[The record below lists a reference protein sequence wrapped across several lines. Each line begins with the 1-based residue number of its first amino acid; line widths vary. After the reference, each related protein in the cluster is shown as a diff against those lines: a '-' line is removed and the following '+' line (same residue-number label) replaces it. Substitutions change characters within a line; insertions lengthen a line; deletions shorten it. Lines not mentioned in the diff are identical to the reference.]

1 MFIKQLSVF
10 IENKAGRLSEILN
23 VLSDNN
29 IDISAMSIAE
39 TTDFGVLRMIVSDPE
54 TAKLKLRESGVIVK
68 TTDVIGM
75 VLDDTPGA
83 MAKAITLLSKNDIV
97 VEYSYAFLSNNNKG
111 ALIVVRTNLPE
122 KAEKVLTDAGIGM
135 VKPAEVYRI

>member
-23 VLSDNN
+23 VLSENN

-39 TTDFGVLRMIVSDPE
+39 TTDFGVLRMIVSDPD
-54 TAKLKLRESGVIVK
+54 TAKTKLRESGVIVK

-75 VLDDTPGA
+75 ALDDTPGA
-83 MAKAITLLSKNDIV
+83 MAKAITLLSENDIV

-122 KAEKVLTDAGIGM
+122 KAEKVLTEAGIGM

>member
-23 VLSDNN
+23 VLSENN
-29 IDISAMSIAE
+29 IDISALSIAE

-54 TAKLKLRESGVIVK
+54 VAKLKLRESGVIVK
-68 TTDVIGM
+68 TTEVIGM

-83 MAKAITLLSKNDIV
+83 MAKAITLLSENGII
-97 VEYSYAFLSNNNKG
+97 VEYSYAFLSSNNNG
-111 ALIVVRTNLPE
+111 ALVVIRTDLPD
-122 KAEKVLTDAGIGM
+122 KAEKVLLDAGIGL
-135 VKPAEVYRI
+135 VNPSEVYRV

>member
-10 IENKAGRLSEILN
+10 IENKKGRLSEILN
-23 VLSDNN
+23 VLSENH

-39 TTDFGVLRMIVSDPE
+39 TTEFGVLRMIVNNPDI
-54 TAKLKLRESGVIVK
+54 AKDKLRESGVIVK

-83 MAKAITLLSKNDIV
+83 LARVISILSEKDIV
-97 VEYSYAFLSNNNKG
+97 IEYSYAFLSSNNKG
-111 ALIVVRTNLPE
+111 ALIVLRT
-122 KAEKVLTDAGIGM
+122 DDQ
-135 VKPAEVYRI
+135 

>member
-23 VLSDNN
+23 VLSENN

-54 TAKLKLRESGVIVK
+54 TAKTKLRESGVIVK

-83 MAKAITLLSKNDIV
+83 MAKAITLLSENGII
-97 VEYSYAFLSNNNKG
+97 VEYSYAFLSSNNKG

-122 KAEKVLTDAGIGM
+122 KAEEVLMSAGIGL

>member
-23 VLSDNN
+23 VLSENS

-39 TTDFGVLRMIVSDPE
+39 TTDFGVLRMIVSDPD
-54 TAKLKLRESGVIVK
+54 TAKVKLRESGVIVK
-68 TTDVIGM
+68 TTEVIGM
-75 VLDDTPGA
+75 VLNDTPGA
-83 MAKAITLLSKNDIV
+83 MAKAITLLSENGIV

-122 KAEKVLTDAGIGM
+122 KAERVLKDAGIGM
-135 VKPAEVYRI
+135 INPAEVYRI

>member
-23 VLSDNN
+23 VLSENN

-39 TTDFGVLRMIVSDPE
+39 TTDFGVLRMIVSEPE
-54 TAKLKLRESGVIVK
+54 TAKIKLRESGVIVK

-83 MAKAITLLSKNDIV
+83 MAKAITLLSENDIV

-135 VKPAEVYRI
+135 IKPAEVYRI